1 MTNEKRKYYDG
12 IYLWARLKMSE
23 DEYNDWIY
31 TVSWPCSAEKPD
43 GIFDD
48 MKEYKEYFEIE

>member
-48 MKEYKEYFEIE
+48 NSGLCYNIYF